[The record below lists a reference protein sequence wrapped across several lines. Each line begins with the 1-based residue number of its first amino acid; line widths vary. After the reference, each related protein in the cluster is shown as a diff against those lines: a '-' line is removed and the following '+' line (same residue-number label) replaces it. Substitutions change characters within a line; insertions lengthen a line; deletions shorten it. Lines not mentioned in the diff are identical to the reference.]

1 MAKTI
6 NNFISNM
13 SKAGGFARPS
23 QFEIV
28 ITPPSRRL
36 FVDRIR
42 EGQNVMAKDDIQATM
57 TILDSLSEVNKQL
70 VLQCSSVSMP
80 AHDLQTQNM
89 QHGSEPG
96 REIVQ
101 THGYAGTI
109 DCSFYLST
117 DLREKHYFELW
128 QALAVNNSTHKA
140 NYYDDYIG
148 SMEIYQ
154 LSSKKVR
161 EVELTT
167 STGPVGTGTTSS
179 RTRVGVKTERTYG
192 IKATEVYPKTIG
204 SVAYGHN
211 SANEIASLDVRFE
224 FHNWINLGTG
234 THHEKANPKLFPG
247 GSIDVDRLFGH

>member
-1 MAKTI
+1 MANAI
-6 NNFISNM
+6 NSFVSTM

-28 ITPPSRRL
+28 ITPPSAGQFADL
-36 FVDRIR
+36 IR
-42 EGQNVMAKDDIQATM
+42 DGQNVMARNNIRATM
-57 TILDSLSEVNKQL
+57 IMLDSLSEVNKQL
-70 VLQCSSVSMP
+70 VLQCDSVSMP

-89 QHGSEPG
+89 QHGGEPG

-109 DCSFYLST
+109 DCSFYLSR

-140 NYYDDYIG
+140 NYYDDYVG

-154 LSSKKVR
+154 LSTKAKQNRSAGPHSNLSKLAKF
-161 EVELTT
+161 E
-167 STGPVGTGTTSS
+167 S
-179 RTRVGVKTERTYG
+179 ERTYG
-192 IKATEVYPKTIG
+192 IKATEVYPKTVG
-204 SVAYGHN
+204 SVAYGHG

-234 THHEKANPKLFPG
+234 TDHESANPKLFPG
-247 GSIDVDRLFGH
+247 GFLDEYGKFAFKHRNT